1 MVKRLTAVLAALALL
16 AGCGVRP
23 TPPVA
28 GGDGPR
34 GLAEGPTLYFL
45 QGNRPTPV
53 VRKIG
58 KLGDYNTA
66 LRELFNGI
74 TEDDPRGLSS
84 ALPSS
89 GVGEL
94 SATVTERNTVEVE
107 VHGTD
112 GSLLPLNSWAVN
124 QIVCTVAA
132 RHLATGGIYGVGTV
146 LVNLT
151 SARCPVSV

>member
-23 TPPVA
+23 TPPVG

-34 GLAEGPTLYFL
+34 GVAEGPTLYFL

-58 KLGDYNTA
+58 KLGDYTTA

-74 TEDDPRGLSS
+74 TEDDPAGLSS
-84 ALPSS
+84 ALPTS

-94 SATVTERNTVEVE
+94 SASVTERNSVEVE
-107 VHGTD
+107 VNGIG
-112 GSLLPLNSWAVN
+112 GSPLPMNSWAVN
-124 QIVCTVAA
+124 QIVCTIAA
-132 RHLATGGIYGVGTV
+132 RHLASGGIYGVGSV
-146 LVNLT
+146 LVNGT